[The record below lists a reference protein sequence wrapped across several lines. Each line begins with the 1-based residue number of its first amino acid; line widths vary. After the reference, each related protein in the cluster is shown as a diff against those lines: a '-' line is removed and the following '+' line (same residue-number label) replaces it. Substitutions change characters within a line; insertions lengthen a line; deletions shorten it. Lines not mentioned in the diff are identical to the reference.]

1 MIGFSKRLGYGLLNP
16 ARPDCLRMLSSPE
29 WLIWQLADSAFPGGG
44 FAHSQGLEATWQ
56 LGEIDGEAGLID
68 FLQAGLRQSARGSL
82 PFVLAA
88 LDGIDLTEVDHAC
101 DLFLSSEVANRASR
115 ATGRG
120 YLAACGRSLELPP
133 VALIVNRIKEYKLPG
148 HWPTIFGAIARALAL
163 GRLETARLFLFVSL
177 RGMISAA
184 VRLGII
190 GPIRGQAIQF
200 QTYALAESLAD
211 RAHDWTMD
219 DAAQVAP
226 LIELSQGAHD
236 RLYSKLF
243 LS

>member
-1 MIGFSKRLGYGLLNP
+1 
-16 ARPDCLRMLSSPE
+16 MLSSPE
-29 WLIWQLADSAFPGGG
+29 WLIWQLADSVFPGGG

-56 LGEIDGEAGLID
+56 LGEIDGEAGLTD
-68 FLQAGLRQSARGSL
+68 FLQTALRQSTRGGL

-88 LDGIDLTEVDHAC
+88 LDGVDLAEVDHAC

-120 YLAACGRSLELPP
+120 YLAACGRSLELP
-133 VALIVNRIKEYKLPG
+133 AIATIVTRIKDDRLPG
-148 HWPTIFGAIARALAL
+148 HWPTIFGAIARTLDL
-163 GRLETARLFLFVSL
+163 SRLETARLFIFVSL
-177 RGMISAA
+177 RGIISAA

-200 QTYALAESLAD
+200 QTYPLAESLAH
-211 RAHDWTMD
+211 RALEWTMD

>member
-1 MIGFSKRLGYGLLNP
+1 
-16 ARPDCLRMLSSPE
+16 MLSSPE

-56 LGEIDGEAGLID
+56 LGEIAGEGGLVD
-68 FLQAGLRQSARGSL
+68 FLRAALRQSARGSL

-88 LDGIDLTEVDHAC
+88 LDGVELAEVDQAC
-101 DLFLSSEVANRASR
+101 DLFLSSEIANRASR

-120 YLAACGRSLELPP
+120 YLAACGRSLELP
-133 VALIVNRIKEYKLPG
+133 AIAAIVSRMKDDKLPG
-148 HWPTIFGAIARALAL
+148 HWATIFGAIGRALDL
-163 GRLETARLFLFVSL
+163 SRLETARLFLFVSL
-177 RGMISAA
+177 RGMVSAA

-200 QTYALAESLAD
+200 QTYALAEPLTD
-211 RAHDWTMD
+211 RALDWTID

-226 LIELSQGAHD
+226 FIELSQRTHD